1 MLLTL
6 FESQRQLRK
15 RPFLGVG
22 VTSLAAHTAVI
33 VAVVAATVHAGR
45 SDTQVKVDTTVVLLE
60 PQPQKPP
67 EQQPLPLD
75 APPLL
80 GFQTLVVPPT
90 IPTTVPPVDLQEH
103 FDPKDYSGAG
113 VAGGRAN
120 GVVPTGSEVY
130 AETIVEERP
139 SLLSAPPPAY
149 PDLLRRAGVQGRV
162 LLRAIVDTTGRV
174 EPSSITIMKSPDP
187 AFDEPTRRW
196 VLKALFRPARLHG
209 RAVRSYVS
217 LPVDYSI
224 ITS

>member
-22 VTSLAAHTAVI
+22 VTSMAAHTAVI

-45 SDTQVKVDTTVVLLE
+45 SDTQVKMDTTAVLLE
-60 PQPQKPP
+60 AQLQKPP

-75 APPLL
+75 APLL
-80 GFQTLVVPPT
+80 GFQTLVVPT
-90 IPTTVPPVDLQEH
+90 IPTAIPPVDLQEH

-113 VAGGRAN
+113 VEGGRAN
-120 GVVPTGSEVY
+120 GIVPNGSEVY

-139 SLLSAPPPAY
+139 SLLS
-149 PDLLRRAGVQGRV
+149 GVQGRV

-224 ITS
+224 VTS

>member
-22 VTSLAAHTAVI
+22 VTSLAAHTAII
-33 VAVVAATVHAGR
+33 VAVVAATVRAGR
-45 SDTQVKVDTTVVLLE
+45 SDIQVKMDTTVVLLE
-60 PQPQKPP
+60 PQQQKPP

-75 APPLL
+75 APLR

-113 VAGGRAN
+113 VEGGRAD
-120 GVVPTGSEVY
+120 GIVPTGSEVY
-130 AETIVEERP
+130 AEGIVEERP

-224 ITS
+224 VTS